1 MSDGFDRIAGATGLK
16 VGISDQL
23 RRFFEM
29 AQNESFIRQHNARLA
44 RTWEKSKPDHSQV
57 VYSLF
62 NVVVE
67 DSPPMLKIFG
77 ELALHHQFWFQAE
90 KELEYWAIKHMG
102 HRVSADFY
110 VRHYAG
116 SERWVFVERKMI
128 SVDFPK
134 APAAIAADM
143 PKP

>member
-1 MSDGFDRIAGATGLK
+1 MSDGIDRVASATGLK
-16 VGISDQL
+16 VGVSDQL
-23 RRFFEM
+23 RLFFEL
-29 AQNESFIRQHNARLA
+29 AANEVFVRQHNERLA
-44 RTWEKSKPDHSQV
+44 RAWDKSKPDHRQV

-67 DSPPMLKIFG
+67 DLPPMLKIFG
-77 ELALHHQFWFQAE
+77 SLALHHQFWFQAE
-90 KELEYWAIKHMG
+90 KELEYWAIKYMG
-102 HRVSADFY
+102 RRVSADFY

-128 SVDFPK
+128 SVDLPK
-134 APAAIAADM
+134 PPAAIAAEM